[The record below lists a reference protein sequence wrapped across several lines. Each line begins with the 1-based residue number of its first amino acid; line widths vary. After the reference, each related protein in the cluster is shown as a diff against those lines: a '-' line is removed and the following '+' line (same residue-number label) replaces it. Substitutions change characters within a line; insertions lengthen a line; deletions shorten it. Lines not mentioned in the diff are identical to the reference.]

1 VPQISLDDRQS
12 QAPPR
17 KWVGRAENATPACET
32 STKHHF
38 VFDWVIYPFEEP
50 NDDLIWIPLAARR
63 ALDRA
68 GYKLSLTAWRGLG
81 MAERRALIATGTART
96 VSEETVGRLVG
107 RAEPAPRRITP
118 LPETEASQVPDALQ
132 AALGERAAELVPRW
146 QALEPLE
153 RYALEKL
160 VPRGEG
166 GRPGRLF
173 AALDHFVGRS
183 PRPSHLGEQG
193 EAKMVDVSEKS
204 PTKRVAVARARLS
217 VRRETLEALASGRI
231 QKGDPLAAARI
242 AGIQAAKRTPELI
255 PLCHGVALTSVDL
268 ALELVTDPPSVL
280 VTTTAR
286 AFDRTGVEM
295 EALVGASVAALTLYD
310 MLKSIDREM
319 SVGDV
324 TLLEKSGGRSGHYR
338 RSSE

>member
-1 VPQISLDDRQS
+1 VIS
-12 QAPPR
+12 
-17 KWVGRAENATPACET
+17 C
-32 STKHHF
+32 STRP
-38 VFDWVIYPFEEP
+38 IYPFEEP
-50 NDDLIWIPLAARR
+50 NDDLVWIPLAARR

-68 GYKLSLTAWRGLG
+68 GYKLSLAAWRGLG
-81 MAERRALIATGTART
+81 MAERRALIAAGTARS
-96 VSEETVGRLVG
+96 VAAEAVARLVNG
-107 RAEPAPRRITP
+107 AEPAPSRITP
-118 LPETEASQVPDALQ
+118 LPENDASRMPKGLE
-132 AALGERAAELVPRW
+132 AALGERAAELAPRW
-146 QALEPLE
+146 QTLEPLE
-153 RYALEKL
+153 RYVLEKL

-173 AALDHFVGRS
+173 AALDHFVGRA
-183 PRPSHLGEQG
+183 PRPSHLDERGA
-193 EAKMVDVSEKS
+193 AKMVDVSEKS
-204 PTKRVAVARARLS
+204 ATQRVAVARARLF

-231 QKGDPLAAARI
+231 EKGDPLAAARI

-255 PLCHGVALTSVDL
+255 PLCHGIALTSVDV
-268 ALELVTDPPSVL
+268 ALELVSEPPSVL

-295 EALVGASVAALTLYD
+295 EALVAASVAALTLYD

-338 RSSE
+338 RKSE